1 MGLRDFWNRLTGGDK
16 AERIE
21 EELETKGA
29 EQPEAVE
36 DYEAMKDDVALD
48 ERFRGAEKLD
58 PDSDQ

>member
-1 MGLRDFWNRLTGGDK
+1 MGLRDFWDRLTGGDK

-36 DYEAMKDDVALD
+36 DYEGMKDDVALD

-58 PDSDQ
+58 PDSNE

>member
-1 MGLRDFWNRLTGGDK
+1 MGLRDFWDRLTGGDK

-58 PDSDQ
+58 PDSNE